1 MFLVTDPAI
10 ACTPDCCVLDTPLDD
25 DGAVVL
31 AAQLKALADP
41 TRLRLLSLIA
51 TSPTGDM
58 CACNLPSAVDKS
70 QPTVSHHLSQLV
82 QAGVI
87 TREQR
92 GKWAW
97 FRLNPGCLAAIRAAL
112 GEDSTDAPLEGT
124 PT

>member
-1 MFLVTDPAI
+1 MFLVTETDI
-10 ACTPDCCVLDTPLDD
+10 ACTPDCCVLEAPLDD
-25 DGAVVL
+25 DAAAVL
-31 AAQLKALADP
+31 AARLKALADP

-51 TSPTGDM
+51 TSPTGEM

-92 GKWAW
+92 GRWAW
-97 FRLNPGCLAAIRAAL
+97 FRLDPANLATIRTAL
-112 GEDSTDAPLEGT
+112 GEHAAAVVVDGAPA
-124 PT
+124 

>member
-1 MFLVTDPAI
+1 MFLVTETDI
-10 ACTPDCCVLDTPLDD
+10 ACTPECCVLEAPLDE
-25 DGAVVL
+25 DGATVL

-51 TSPTGDM
+51 TSPTGEM
-58 CACNLPSAVDKS
+58 CACNLPSTVAKS

-92 GKWAW
+92 GRWAW
-97 FRLNPGCLAAIRAAL
+97 FRLDPDNLAAIRAAL
-112 GEDSTDAPLEGT
+112 GEDAAAVVVEGS
-124 PT
+124 PA

>member
-1 MFLVTDPAI
+1 MFLVTETDI
-10 ACTPDCCVLDTPLDD
+10 TCTPDCCVLDAPLDD
-25 DGAVVL
+25 DGAAVL

-51 TSPTGDM
+51 TSATGDM
-58 CACNLPSAVDKS
+58 CACNLPSAVGKS

-97 FRLNPGCLAAIRAAL
+97 FRLNPGCLAAIRSAL
-112 GEDSTDAPLEGT
+112 GEDATVDRLEGT